1 MIRTQQITSDPKTI
15 PLAVLIENC
24 RPESQTFQIF
34 TKRHPKPKFME
45 KKQPGA
51 CPSRTKRI
59 FYIHFRDV
67 VGSVDNFHE
76 TFIDCGQVDTF
87 EVVKL
92 LHRLDF
98 KGFMITDHVPKIEGD
113 TAWGHRGRAHC
124 IGFMQALIQA
134 VEKLN
139 K

>member
-1 MIRTQQITSDPKTI
+1 MGCWSEMGGNNS
-15 PLAVLIENC
+15 VLEAIEY
-24 RPESQTFQIF
+24 FQSI
-34 TKRHPKPKFME
+34 
-45 KKQPGA
+45 
-51 CPSRTKRI
+51 KRI

-92 LHRLDF
+92 LDRLDF